1 MMMKSHPK
9 AASMIGLFLL
19 LASGWVSGC
28 GASKS
33 PISTSNGID
42 VSDRLSEGQKPF
54 FLQDGTEAK
63 DLAVKAYA
71 EGKYSVAQA
80 KFSESLQQ
88 KPNDPESLI
97 YTNNAKAHA
106 DNPLKIAV
114 SVPINKDTNAAHEI
128 LRGVAQAQAEINQ
141 KGGING
147 RGLIIAIGDDDNDPK
162 IGQQIAASFVSQENI
177 LATIGHLASSVTL
190 AAADTYTQ
198 GKLVAITPVS
208 SAVQLSNK
216 SPYIFRTVPSDAA
229 AALALA
235 DYMAQTLN
243 RKKAVVYFNSESEY
257 SKSLKGEFTTAIA
270 LKGGQVVAE
279 YDLSNPIFSPQQS
292 LDAAKLKGAEVIMMA
307 SNTDMLDRGWQVIQ
321 ANKKQLPM
329 LGGDD
334 VYTAKTLDITR
345 AQGEGMVLAVP
356 WHILNAGTGDFVAR
370 SRALWRADVNWRT
383 VTAYDA
389 TQALIAALAKDAR
402 PSRATVQQ
410 SLLSPGFSAPG
421 ASRDVAFLPSGDRN
435 GPVQLVKI
443 QIGNRSSYGYDF
455 VPLTGSN

>member
-1 MMMKSHPK
+1 MKSHPK
-9 AASMIGLFLL
+9 TAKTIGLFLL
-19 LASGWVSGC
+19 IGSGWVSGC
-28 GASKS
+28 GSFTS
-33 PISTSNGID
+33 PTQGNGSNN
-42 VSDRLSEGQKPF
+42 VSDRVSEGQTAF
-54 FLQDGTEAK
+54 FLQDGTAAK

-80 KFSESLQQ
+80 KFNESLQQ

-106 DNPLKIAV
+106 DNPLRIAV
-114 SVPINKDTNAAHEI
+114 SVPINKDTNAAHEV
-128 LRGVAQAQAEINQ
+128 LRGVAQAQAEINR
-141 KGGING
+141 KGGIKG
-147 RGLIIAIGDDDNDPK
+147 RGLIITIGDDDNDPK
-162 IGQQIAASFVSQENI
+162 IGQQIAANFVGQQNI
-177 LATIGHLASSVTL
+177 LAVIGHLASSVTL
-190 AAADTYTQ
+190 AAADTYTE

-216 SPYIFRTVPSDAA
+216 SPYIFRTVPSDSAA
-229 AALALA
+229 ARALAE
-235 DYMAQTLN
+235 YMAQPLN
-243 RKKAVVYFNSESEY
+243 RKKAVVYFNSESDY
-257 SKSLKGEFTTAIA
+257 SKSLKGEFTTSIA

-292 LDAAKLKGAEVIMMA
+292 LDAAKQKGAEVIMMA
-307 SNTDMLDRGWQVIQ
+307 SNNDMLDRALQVIQ
-321 ANKKQLPM
+321 ANQKQLPM

-334 VYTAKTLDITR
+334 VYTAKTLDIAR

-370 SRALWRADVNWRT
+370 SRSLWRADVNWRT

-389 TQALIAALAKDAR
+389 TQALITALEKDPS

-410 SLLSPGFSAPG
+410 SLLNPGFSAPG
-421 ASRDVAFLPSGDRN
+421 ASRDVAFLVSGDRN

-443 QIGNRSSYGYDF
+443 DAGKRSSYGYDF
-455 VPLTGSN
+455 VPLAGTN